1 MALQAVETGK
11 SVELCVDFVHVVGIR
26 DHAAGDLGPPL
37 RVKVVYVQ
45 DYPLVTGFFHFC

>member
-26 DHAAGDLGPPL
+26 DRAAGDLGPPL
-37 RVKVVYVQ
+37 RVQVVYVE